1 LRSIALEKKDKPLFF
16 YIPKKFDEFVLLTAA
31 VFYSTDWQ
39 AHSKS
44 SQPCG
49 EAAIFQGD
57 QVRKQMLLVWRCH

>member
-1 LRSIALEKKDKPLFF
+1 MISIEHGQIHIRTSFVLYIALEKKDTFVF
-16 YIPKKFDEFVLLTAA
+16 YFPKKFNDSVLLTAA

-49 EAAIFQGD
+49 EAAIFQG
-57 QVRKQMLLVWRCH
+57 